1 MLKLITVGILS
12 NVPCIGCIASAAYLA
27 FHDKPGWGWFL
38 LLAAITAHSVSYREK
53 RKSE

>member
-12 NVPCIGCIASAAYLA
+12 NIPSALCIASAVYLA

-38 LLAAITAHSVSYREK
+38 LLAAITAHSVSYRSK
-53 RKSE
+53 RRSE